1 MNPIPFFHFLCRSY
15 GVKYKPCPCHSLEV
29 KWGRGGVTICLVTQW
44 RAPLDDCT
52 WFRKASDNEI
62 RLYCHW
68 TRKEDNIR
76 LQLIITDKRKT
87 SLHDKSCRK
96 KNRSACATGHCDSF
110 NPLPP
115 RRDWHVT
122 SPYNI
127 NTFFSKQ
134 VMRIPKLIGHKILPW
149 LNTKFS

>member
-1 MNPIPFFHFLCRSY
+1 MSPILFFTFFVEVMGWSINPVPATPS
-15 GVKYKPCPCHSLEV
+15 EV
-29 KWGRGGVTICLVTQW
+29 KCGRGGVTICLVTQW
-44 RAPLDDCT
+44 RAPLGDCT
-52 WFRKASDNEI
+52 WFRKVSDNEI

-76 LQLIITDKRKT
+76 LQLITTDKRKT
-87 SLHDKSCRK
+87 SLHDKSRRK
-96 KNRSACATGHCDSF
+96 KNRSACTTGHCDSF

-127 NTFFSKQ
+127 NTLFSKQ
-134 VMRIPKLIGHKILPW
+134 VMRIPKLIRHKILPW

>member
-1 MNPIPFFHFLCRSY
+1 MSPILFFTFFVEVMGWSINPVPATPSE
-15 GVKYKPCPCHSLEV
+15 VKY
-29 KWGRGGVTICLVTQW
+29 GRGSVTIYLVTQW
-44 RAPLDDCT
+44 RALLGDCT
-52 WFRKASDNEI
+52 WFRKVSDNEI
-62 RLYCHW
+62 RLYWHW
-68 TRKEDNIR
+68 TRKVNNSR
-76 LQLIITDKRKT
+76 LQSITSDKRRT
-87 SLHDKSCRK
+87 SLHDKSPL
-96 KNRSACATGHCDSF
+96 KNRSVCTTGHCDSF

-134 VMRIPKLIGHKILPW
+134 VMRIPKLIRHKILPW